1 MREILIDDITGDFYK
16 IKQTLSEFFDHN
28 NYIFRKNGN
37 KVIVRS
43 ENYSDRY
50 LKNGVVVSDKEYIP
64 LKNGDEF
71 PAFVRVNATRHVGN
85 NNIPLNIDEVEEWV
99 KNKAKGF
106 ELSDIE
112 VADEGILRATKNV
125 HRITLHSYNVFAVFT
140 VVDVVKANETMFKG
154 IGREKRF
161 GFGMIDKM

>member
-1 MREILIDDITGDFYK
+1 MREIIIDDIAGDFYK

-43 ENYSDRY
+43 ENYPDRY
-50 LKNGVVVSDKEYIP
+50 LKNGVVVSNKEYTP

-85 NNIPLNIDEVEEWV
+85 NNVPLAMNEVEEWV
-99 KNKAKGF
+99 KNKADGF
-106 ELSDIE
+106 ELCDIE
-112 VADEGILRATKNV
+112 VVDEGTLKATKNV
-125 HRITLHSYNVFAVFT
+125 HRITLHSYSVFAVFT
-140 VVDVVKANETMFKG
+140 VVDVEKANKTMVKG